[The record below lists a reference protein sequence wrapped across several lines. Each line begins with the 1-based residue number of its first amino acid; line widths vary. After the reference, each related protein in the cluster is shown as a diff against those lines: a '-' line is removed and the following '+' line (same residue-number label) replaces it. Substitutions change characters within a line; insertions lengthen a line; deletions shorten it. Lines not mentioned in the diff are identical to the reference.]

1 VSSRSREQVAAAT
14 LLCLPQMDPQWLEA
28 LVEHFGSWT
37 AALDAVC
44 HRRAAAT
51 LAARNAEAQARRRR
65 DPRALAARW
74 QRAIRESAV
83 PATLEAR
90 DTHVLALG
98 DPDYP
103 IAEALPRRPPVL
115 LAEGAAP
122 EVLTRPRV
130 AVVGTRAASPS
141 GLEDARE
148 LGRVLA
154 TAGTTVV
161 SGLAIGIDAAAH
173 EGALSGGGGV
183 VGVVATGLDVVYPR
197 RHATLFER
205 VRRAGLIIGETA
217 FGVQP
222 ERWRFPVRNRI
233 IAALADVVVIVE
245 ATLHGGSRI
254 TAEYALEYG
263 RAVLAMPGSRRNPS
277 AAGCNTLLADGAHPL
292 LDPSDVLLALGLT
305 GGGSRGWFPAAER
318 PPPTGTAA
326 TVLRACHGEAAH
338 PDELVARTGV
348 DARTVAAALVEL
360 ERAGWL
366 RRAGACYWPL
376 STTP

>member
-1 VSSRSREQVAAAT
+1 MSSRTCEHVAAAT
-14 LLCLPQMDPQWLEA
+14 LLCLPQMDPQWLET

-37 AALDAVC
+37 VALDAVR
-44 HRRAAAT
+44 HRRATAA
-51 LAARNAEAQARRRR
+51 LVACDAGGPARRRR
-65 DPRALAARW
+65 DPRAVAARW
-74 QRAIRESAV
+74 QRAVEASTV

-98 DPDYP
+98 GGDYP
-103 IAEALPRRPPVL
+103 IADALPHRPPVL

-122 EVLTRPRV
+122 AVLTCPRV

-148 LGRVLA
+148 MGRVLA
-154 TAGTTVV
+154 EAGVTVV

-205 VRRAGLIIGETA
+205 VRRAGLITGETA

-222 ERWRFPVRNRI
+222 ERWRFPIRNRI
-233 IAALADVVVIVE
+233 IAALADVVVVVE
-245 ATLHGGSRI
+245 ATMHGGSRI

-277 AAGCNTLLADGAHPL
+277 AAGCNALLADGAHPL

-305 GGGSRGWFPAAER
+305 GGGARGWARAAER
-318 PPPTGTAA
+318 PAPTGTAA
-326 TVLRACHGEAAH
+326 AVLRACHGEAAH
-338 PDELVARTGV
+338 PDELAARTGIE
-348 DARTVAAALVEL
+348 ARTVAAALVEL
-360 ERAGWL
+360 ERSGWL

-376 STTP
+376 GTTA